1 MRDVSGWL
9 PRGQWE
15 ASGTLSER
23 GERMKG
29 VVTDKM
35 GAESNVLLPFCFRI
49 RRGDDTLPMGG
60 KENRLF
66 LAYYM
71 NK

>member
-1 MRDVSGWL
+1 
-9 PRGQWE
+9 
-15 ASGTLSER
+15 
-23 GERMKG
+23 MKG

-35 GAESNVLLPFCFRI
+35 GEESDVLLPFCCWI
-49 RRGDDTLPMGG
+49 RRGDDTLPMEG